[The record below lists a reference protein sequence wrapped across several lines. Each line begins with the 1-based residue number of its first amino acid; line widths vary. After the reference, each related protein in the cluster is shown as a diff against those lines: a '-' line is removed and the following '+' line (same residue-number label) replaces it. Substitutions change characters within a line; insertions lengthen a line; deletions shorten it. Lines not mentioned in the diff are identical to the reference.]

1 MTADEKKEIKQ
12 AVLDEIKAESN
23 DITEV
28 ETVSSLDGLTGLPAM
43 QGEKLVTAPLSLL
56 SKPAT
61 DAAAVANAAAETANT
76 AADTANKAAEKADT
90 ATANA
95 KYAASTAN
103 TAANAANAAAE
114 NINSH
119 NNRIKL
125 AMKGASARFDGFVY
139 DVTISFLSSTT
150 ISGVYYDMVNKVFCA
165 KMSESDKYVN
175 NWTVDS
181 NVYSADMFMDE
192 TRSNPLKDKVYMCGA
207 SLYVWSDEEDN
218 LVEVSG
224 GGSGSGFYNVTNEQP
239 LSSGYYDKDTAIAA
253 LENANIKDKN
263 KMGMI
268 LTFEKSAGVW
278 VDYRFTASDVGKF
291 LTPASWEEY
300 GGGNI
305 KTGSPHVVAGIVNA
319 DVIAEKGI
327 GESHTLQ
334 SAISTIPESLRRTG
348 VCVRFADAGI
358 ESYSLEIYSKPIAD
372 GWKWEIELD
381 GKNAEITLNQSMTIK
396 DVADAAM
403 AVAGTF
409 SDWTFT
415 REAEGKIRIDR
426 KFEGRCIPPFISN
439 GCGFRLRYIS
449 VGTSREERTFQ
460 YTGKDSSSIG
470 DTALWRDVSKSP
482 INWNDLT
489 RLFSFNLRYGHV

>member
-1 MTADEKKEIKQ
+1 MTSEVDIYRSRHTGKEIDDAVDRVAQLINELDSLGGSWVEVVQTTGFSTSKVMSQAAVTRLLDTLAKLYDPKQ
-12 AVLDEIKAESN
+12 GITAEVLKAVKTFMLENQDNGQENAILYVKNTDGGSRELRVTVGGDTLIIPLKSGHVPLAEEVQPLLVSGRNIKAVN
-23 DITEV
+23 GV
-28 ETVSSLDGLTGLPAM
+28 
-43 QGEKLVTAPLSLL
+43 SLL
-56 SKPAT
+56 
-61 DAAAVANAAAETANT
+61 
-76 AADTANKAAEKADT
+76 
-90 ATANA
+90 
-95 KYAASTAN
+95 
-103 TAANAANAAAE
+103 
-114 NINSH
+114 
-119 NNRIKL
+119 
-125 AMKGASARFDGFVY
+125 
-139 DVTISFLSSTT
+139 
-150 ISGVYYDMVNKVFCA
+150 
-165 KMSESDKYVN
+165 
-175 NWTVDS
+175 
-181 NVYSADMFMDE
+181 
-192 TRSNPLKDKVYMCGA
+192 
-207 SLYVWSDEEDN
+207 
-218 LVEVSG
+218 
-224 GGSGSGFYNVTNEQP
+224 
-239 LSSGYYDKDTAIAA
+239 
-253 LENANIKDKN
+253 
-263 KMGMI
+263 
-268 LTFEKSAGVW
+268 
-278 VDYRFTASDVGKF
+278 
-291 LTPASWEEY
+291 

-305 KTGSPHVVAGIVNA
+305 KTGSSPVVAGIVNA

-372 GWKWEIELD
+372 GWKWKIELD

-482 INWNDLT
+482 INLNDLT